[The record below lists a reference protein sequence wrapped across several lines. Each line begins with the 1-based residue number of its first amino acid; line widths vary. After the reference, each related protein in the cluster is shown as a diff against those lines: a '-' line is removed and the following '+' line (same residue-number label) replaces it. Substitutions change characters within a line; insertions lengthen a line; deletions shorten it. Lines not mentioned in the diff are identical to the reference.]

1 MQVFNRFR
9 LLHWLLAGFCLA
21 AYLTGEDAGLGHVW
35 LGYGLILAVSL
46 RLLLSLFRAKGF
58 VPLLPRQFWL
68 TSAGQSQALISRLM
82 VLALLVGMI
91 GASVTGVLMVDN
103 SKSLNLAGVSPLQTL
118 AATAHADDDE
128 DDEEGGGLLAA
139 GSSEWLEEVH
149 EVFANGTLL
158 AAGLHIAY
166 VWMFRRRLAWRLL
179 GRNTEPSKTGSGV
192 MGEAGR

>member
-21 AYLTGEDAGLGHVW
+21 AYLTGEDAGLVHVW
-35 LGYGLILAVSL
+35 LGYGLILAISL
-46 RLLLSLFRAKGF
+46 RLLLALFRARGF
-58 VPLLPRQFWL
+58 AALLPKQFSL
-68 TSAGQSQALISRLM
+68 ATSGQSQALISRLL
-82 VLALLVGMI
+82 VLALLVGML

-118 AATAHADDDE
+118 VTTARADDDDE
-128 DDEEGGGLLAA
+128 DEEGGLRAA
-139 GSSEWLEEVH
+139 GSGEWLEEVH

-158 AAGLHIAY
+158 VAGLHVAY

-179 GRNTEPSKTGSGV
+179 GRDSGSGDTAGSAV
-192 MGEAGR
+192 GEVGR

>member
-21 AYLTGEDAGLGHVW
+21 AYLTGEDAGLAHVW
-35 LGYGLILAVSL
+35 LGYGLILAISL
-46 RLLLSLFRAKGF
+46 RLLLALFRAKGF
-58 VPLLPRQFWL
+58 AALLPKQFSL
-68 TSAGQSQALISRLM
+68 ATPAQSQALLSRLL
-82 VLALLVGMI
+82 VLALLLNML

-118 AATAHADDDE
+118 VTTARADDDDE
-128 DDEEGGGLLAA
+128 DEEGGLRAA
-139 GSSEWLEEVH
+139 GSGEWLEEVH

-158 AAGLHIAY
+158 VAGLHVAY

-179 GRNTEPSKTGSGV
+179 GRDSGSGDTAGSAV
-192 MGEAGR
+192 GEVGR

>member
-21 AYLTGEDAGLGHVW
+21 AYLTGEDAGLAHVW
-35 LGYGLILAVSL
+35 LGYGLILAISL
-46 RLLLSLFRAKGF
+46 RLLLALFRAKGF
-58 VPLLPRQFWL
+58 AALLPKQFSL
-68 TSAGQSQALISRLM
+68 ATPAQSQALLSRLL
-82 VLALLVGMI
+82 VLALLLNML

-128 DDEEGGGLLAA
+128 DEEGGGLLAV
-139 GSSEWLEEVH
+139 GSSEWLEEIH
-149 EVFANGTLL
+149 EVFANGALL
-158 AAGLHIAY
+158 VAGLHIAY

-179 GRNTEPSKTGSGV
+179 GRDAEPATTANHAV
-192 MGEAGR
+192 GEAGR